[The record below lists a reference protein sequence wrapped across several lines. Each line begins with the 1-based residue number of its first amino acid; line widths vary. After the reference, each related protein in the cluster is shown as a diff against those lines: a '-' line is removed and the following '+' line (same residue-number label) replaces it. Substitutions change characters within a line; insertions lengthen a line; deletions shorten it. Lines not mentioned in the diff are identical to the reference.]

1 MYRWLVGN
9 LRLWK
14 SREQKA
20 LLLRE
25 SLCRLRSIIPNVS
38 SFEVI
43 HCQSRYV
50 ETVKFLKCL
59 YLITF

>member
-25 SLCRLRSIIPNVS
+25 SLCRLRSIISNVS
-38 SFEVI
+38 SNRFSI
-43 HCQSRYV
+43 IKAD
-50 ETVKFLKCL
+50 TLKKE
-59 YLITF
+59 

>member
-1 MYRWLVGN
+1 MYRWLVWN

-38 SFEVI
+38 SLEVI

-50 ETVKFLKCL
+50 EKGMKPKVLWTV
-59 YLITF
+59 